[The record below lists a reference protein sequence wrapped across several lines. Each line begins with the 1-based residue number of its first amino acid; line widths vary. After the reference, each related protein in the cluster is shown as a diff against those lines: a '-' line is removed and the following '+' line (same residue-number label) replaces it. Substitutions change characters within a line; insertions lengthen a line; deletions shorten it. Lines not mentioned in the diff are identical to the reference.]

1 VIGLGTQSDYDEARS
16 FMAKHGITFRMLWDS
31 GFDSW
36 DGFDV
41 WGQPT
46 SILVSRSGTKMKR
59 WPGAM
64 SEHQRAEA
72 ARLAREQG

>member
-1 VIGLGTQSDYDEARS
+1 
-16 FMAKHGITFRMLWDS
+16 MLWDS

-36 DGFDV
+36 DGFEV

-46 SILVSRSGTKMKR
+46 SILVSRHGTKMKR

-64 SEHQRAEA
+64 SDSHRAEA